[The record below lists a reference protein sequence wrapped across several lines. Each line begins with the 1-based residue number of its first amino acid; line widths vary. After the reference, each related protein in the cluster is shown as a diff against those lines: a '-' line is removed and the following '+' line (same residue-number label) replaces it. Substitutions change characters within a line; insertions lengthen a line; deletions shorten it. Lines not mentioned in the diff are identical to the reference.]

1 MKRIIA
7 LDFGTKRTGVAVTD
21 PMQIIASGLDTV
33 LTPDLISFL
42 KSYMVSEPVSTIVL
56 GEPKQMD
63 NTPSESEAAI
73 GAFILTLEAEFPDIE
88 IARPEVFCG
97 LDWWNCKDSYYNDNY
112 KTKYAV
118 EPKTNEW
125 LVANACGIHLW
136 NNFTYNK
143 HDIDFST
150 THPQSLYNI
159 LYNIIFN

>member
-63 NTPSESEAAI
+63 YSPSESEAAI

-88 IARPEVFCG
+88 IARQDERFTS
-97 LDWWNCKDSYYNDNY
+97 KM
-112 KTKYAV
+112 AV
-118 EPKTNEW
+118 QAMIVGGMKKKKRQEKGRVDQISAT
-125 LVANACGIHLW
+125 L
-136 NNFTYNK
+136 
-143 HDIDFST
+143 
-150 THPQSLYNI
+150 I
-159 LYNIIFN
+159 LQAYLNRIS